1 MQKLVFLIVLAVLS
15 NPILAAQRIVI
26 AGGSL
31 TDIVFALGGGK
42 DVVAVDTSSTSPLQA
57 TQLPKVGYYRDLAA
71 EGVLSQ
77 HPELILALQGS
88 GRPEVLTQLRSTGV
102 TLNLYDKPTNI
113 NELFNLIG
121 QLGRDLNRQSQAQ
134 GLIARLKQTLPAKAP
149 PSSLSAL
156 FILSA
161 GDRGVTVAGPETV
174 PDLLFGYTGIRNLA
188 TAPGYKPFNREA
200 MLVSAPDF
208 LVAPSHVVYSLGGPE
223 QFCQQS
229 ALALLPAAQQCRLLV
244 MDSLLSM
251 GMTSRLPEA
260 IAQLAAYREQSAL

>member
-1 MQKLVFLIVLAVLS
+1 MRKCVFLILVLAISQPL
-15 NPILAAQRIVI
+15 LAAQRIVV

-31 TDIVFALGGGK
+31 TDIVFALGAGEH
-42 DVVAVDTSSTSPLQA
+42 VVAVDTSSTSPVDA
-57 TQLPKVGYYRDLAA
+57 TKLPKVGYYRDLAA

-77 HPELILALQGS
+77 HPELILALEGS
-88 GRPEVLTQLRSTGV
+88 GRPEVLKQLRSTGV
-102 TLNLYDKPTNI
+102 PLNLYDKPKNI
-113 NELFNLIG
+113 SELFNLIG
-121 QLGRDLNRQSQAQ
+121 HLGRDLNRQSQAQ
-134 GLIARLKQTLPAKAP
+134 RLITRLKQTLPAKAP
-149 PSSLSAL
+149 PSSHSAL

-229 ALALLPAAQQCRLLV
+229 ALALLPAAQQCKLLV
-244 MDSLLSM
+244 MDSLMSM
-251 GMTSRLPEA
+251 GMTTRLPEA
-260 IAQLAAYREQSAL
+260 IAQLATYRENSAL